1 MDRNELSA
9 YLNNYL
15 KTDDFKDDCPNGLQV
30 AGTSEVKK
38 IFTAVSASVELFK
51 IAESQSV
58 DTVIVHHGLIWYFE
72 RPLYQGGYR
81 ERIRILLENNINLY
95 GFHLPLDAHEEIGN
109 NAQLCRKL
117 DVNNMRP
124 FGDVKGQYIGM
135 KGEIDKTAK
144 ELFFDQIKRLVGR
157 EPLVFDYGPDQ
168 IEKVGVISGGAQ
180 KYFSQAVSAGL
191 DAYLTGE
198 VSEHIMHYAKEE
210 KIHFISAGHYATE
223 KFGII
228 ALGELLKKQFNISV
242 NFIDIDNPV

>member
-9 YLNNYL
+9 YLNDYL
-15 KTDDFKDDCPNGLQV
+15 KTDEFKDDCPNGLQV
-30 AGTSEVKK
+30 SGTSEVKK

-51 IAESQSV
+51 IAEAQSA

-72 RPLYQGGYR
+72 RPVYQGGYR

-117 DVNNMRP
+117 NMNNMRP
-124 FGDVKGQYIGM
+124 FGDIKGQYIGM
-135 KGEIDKTAK
+135 KGQIDKTVK

-157 EPLVFDYGPDQ
+157 EPLIFDYGPEN

-180 KYFSQAVSAGL
+180 KYVSQAVSAGL
-191 DAYLTGE
+191 DVYLTGE

-223 KFGII
+223 KFGVI
-228 ALGELLKKQFNISV
+228 ALGELLKKQFDVSV
-242 NFIDIDNPV
+242 TFIDIENPV

>member
-1 MDRNELSA
+1 MHRNDLSA
-9 YLNNYL
+9 YLINYL

-30 AGTSEVKK
+30 SGTSEVKK
-38 IFTAVSASVELFK
+38 IFTAVSASVELFEM
-51 IAESQSV
+51 AAVQNA

-72 RPLYQGGYR
+72 RPLYKGGYR
-81 ERIRILLENNINLY
+81 ERVRLLLENNINLY

-117 DVNNMRP
+117 HVENMCP
-124 FGDVKGQYIGM
+124 FGDIKGQYIGM
-135 KGEIDKTAK
+135 KGEINKIDKQ
-144 ELFFDQIKRLVGR
+144 LFFEKITKMLDRK
-157 EPLVFDYGPDQ
+157 PLIFDYGPDQ

-180 KYFSQAVSAGL
+180 KYFNQAISAGL
-191 DAYLTGE
+191 DVYLTGE

-228 ALGELLKKQFNISV
+228 ALGNLLEKQFDV
-242 NFIDIDNPV
+242 EVTFIDINNPV

>member
-1 MDRNELSA
+1 MHRNDLSA
-9 YLNNYL
+9 YLVNYL

-30 AGTSEVKK
+30 EGTTEVKK
-38 IFTAVSASVELFK
+38 IFTAVSASVELFE
-51 IAESQSV
+51 IAAAQKA

-72 RPLYQGGYR
+72 RPLYKGGYR
-81 ERIRILLENNINLY
+81 ERIRLLLENNINLY

-117 DVNNMRP
+117 HVENMRT
-124 FGDVKGQYIGM
+124 FGDIKGQYIGM
-135 KGEIDKTAK
+135 KGEINKIDKQ
-144 ELFFDQIKRLVGR
+144 LFFEKTKKMVDRD
-157 EPLVFDYGPDQ
+157 PLIFDYGPDQ

-180 KYFSQAVSAGL
+180 KYFNQAVSAGL
-191 DAYLTGE
+191 DVYLTGE

-228 ALGELLKKQFNISV
+228 ALGNLLEKQFDV
-242 NFIDIDNPV
+242 KVTFIDINNPV